1 MILIKLAVATTATI
15 ITCTA
20 TFWILTNHKINI
32 NIKSKYSIF
41 IMTNILDLFGRILI
55 SALFL
60 LNGIFKI
67 SNFEGTI
74 SWMESFGLP
83 GMFLIPAIIL
93 EIAGPVLIIIGY
105 KTKLAAGLLSLFCIA
120 TAFIFHNDFADQ
132 MQFTSFL
139 KNIALAGG
147 FLILFVNG
155 AKGFSLD
162 NKFKK

>member
-1 MILIKLAVATTATI
+1 MINLVDLI
-15 ITCTA
+15 
-20 TFWILTNHKINI
+20 
-32 NIKSKYSIF
+32 
-41 IMTNILDLFGRILI
+41 GRILI

-74 SWMESFGLP
+74 GWMESFGIP
-83 GMFLIPAIIL
+83 GMLLVPAIIL

-120 TAFIFHNDFADQ
+120 TAFIFHNNFADQ

-147 FLILFVNG
+147 FLILFING
-155 AKGFSLD
+155 AKDYSLD
-162 NKFKK
+162 NKLKK

>member
-1 MILIKLAVATTATI
+1 
-15 ITCTA
+15 
-20 TFWILTNHKINI
+20 
-32 NIKSKYSIF
+32 
-41 IMTNILDLFGRILI
+41 MTNVADLVGRILI
-55 SALFL
+55 SALFF

-67 SNFEGTI
+67 NNYEGTI
-74 SWMESFGLP
+74 GWMEGFGMP
-83 GMFLIPAIIL
+83 GILLIPTIIL
-93 EIAGPVLIIIGY
+93 EILGPVLIIIGY

-155 AKGFSLD
+155 AKGISLD